1 MGPVTECYRC
11 DRAPCST
18 WNGMAVCGDCLDY
31 YREGAAPFPDE
42 SAGSESIASG
52 GSDRHDENSA
62 PAAGSREA
70 ATDPPTG
77 LTNPTP
83 DASSSPV
90 PVPVVNEVAEALAVS
105 VTLQHGFDPF
115 SIDHEEALCEGFE
128 SVEAFRRT
136 WLDLQGNL
144 DPLDVWRIEFEPVQA

>member
-1 MGPVTECYRC
+1 MNFRPELAVQVMAGRKTVTRRVVSANPRSPWFEDRC
-11 DRAPCST
+11 SLKPGGDY
-18 WNGMAVCGDCLDY
+18 AVCPG
-31 YREGAAPFPDE
+31 RGKNAI
-42 SAGSESIASG
+42 GRI
-52 GSDRHDENSA
+52 R
-62 PAAGSREA
+62 
-70 ATDPPTG
+70 
-77 LTNPTP
+77 
-83 DASSSPV
+83 V
-90 PVPVVNEVAEALAVS
+90 VS